1 MPTTETFSII
11 IVEPIMSEEE
21 FRAAQ
26 RALEMLGDAEPG
38 SPDHSKRSRIA
49 EMIRSY
55 EERGRDA
62 VRHAGE
68 ASAEWTAEH
77 RSGLGWIAGG
87 VVSIAAALGIARW
100 RRSQRPKTLRGR
112 VGAFAEKSTQ
122 RIAGV
127 GKAGVREAK
136 SRAKSLR

>member
-26 RALEMLGDAEPG
+26 RALAMLDDAEPG
-38 SPDHSKRSRIA
+38 SPEHSKRSRIA

-55 EERGRDA
+55 EERGRNA

-68 ASAEWTAEH
+68 ASAEWTSDH
-77 RSGLGWIAGG
+77 RSGLGWLAGG
-87 VVSIAAALGIARW
+87 LVSIAAALGIARW
-100 RRSQRPKTLRGR
+100 RKSQRPKTLRGR
-112 VGAFAEKSTQ
+112 VGAFAEKSTK
-122 RIAGV
+122 RIAGA
-127 GKAGVREAK
+127 GKDGVRGAK
-136 SRAKSLR
+136 NRVKSLR